1 MTQNTSLKSYNICFK
16 KAHALQLW
24 DYVNKITLIKYIY
37 KMVKIKTIDAVNAYE
52 ALKSLKLSTIDDDMM
67 INIWRNIK
75 MLRKISEEY
84 KKDVEDSRNAIN
96 DDEFNNMQHRL
107 HLARIREEKVKNGEY
122 TLTNEDRNDVNE
134 INEYFAKYSA
144 KVEKFNKEI
153 DEKEVTLDIIKIT
166 DNDFLKVLKANDK
179 DFSYMEQFE
188 WMIC

>member
-1 MTQNTSLKSYNICFK
+1 
-16 KAHALQLW
+16 
-24 DYVNKITLIKYIY
+24 
-37 KMVKIKTIDAVNAYE
+37 MVKIKTIDAVNAYE

-75 MLRKISEEY
+75 TLRKISEEY
-84 KKDVEDSRNAIN
+84 KKDIEDSRNAIN
-96 DDEFNNMQHRL
+96 DDEFNNMHQRL
-107 HLARIREEKVKNGEY
+107 HLARIREEKVKNCEY
-122 TLTNEDRNDVNE
+122 TLTNEDRNDVSE

-153 DEKEVTLDIIKIT
+153 DEKEVTLDIIKIS
-166 DNDFLKVLKANDK
+166 DNDFLKALKANDK

>member
-1 MTQNTSLKSYNICFK
+1 
-16 KAHALQLW
+16 
-24 DYVNKITLIKYIY
+24 
-37 KMVKIKTIDAVNAYE
+37 MVKIKTVDAVNAYE

-75 MLRKISEEY
+75 MLRKITEEY
-84 KKDVEDSRNAIN
+84 KKDIEDSRNVIN
-96 DDEFNNMQHRL
+96 DDEFDKMQNRL
-107 HLARIREEKVKNGEY
+107 HIARIRDEKVKNGEY
-122 TLTNEDRNDVNE
+122 TLTDEDRNDVNE

-153 DEKEVTLDIIKIT
+153 DDKEVALDIIKIT

>member
-1 MTQNTSLKSYNICFK
+1 
-16 KAHALQLW
+16 
-24 DYVNKITLIKYIY
+24 
-37 KMVKIKTIDAVNAYE
+37 MVKIKTIDAVNAYE

-134 INEYFAKYSA
+134 INEYFAKYSS

>member
-1 MTQNTSLKSYNICFK
+1 
-16 KAHALQLW
+16 
-24 DYVNKITLIKYIY
+24 
-37 KMVKIKTIDAVNAYE
+37 MVKIKTVDAVKAYE

-75 MLRKISEEY
+75 MLRKITEEY
-84 KKDVEDSRNAIN
+84 KKDIEDSRNVIN
-96 DDEFNNMQHRL
+96 DDEFDKMQNRL
-107 HLARIREEKVKNGEY
+107 HIARIREEKVKNGEY
-122 TLTNEDRNDVNE
+122 TLTDEDRNDVNE

-153 DEKEVTLDIIKIT
+153 DDKEVALDIIKIT

>member
-1 MTQNTSLKSYNICFK
+1 
-16 KAHALQLW
+16 
-24 DYVNKITLIKYIY
+24 
-37 KMVKIKTIDAVNAYE
+37 MVKIKTVDAVNAYE

-75 MLRKISEEY
+75 MLRTITEEY
-84 KKDVEDSRNAIN
+84 KKDIEDSRNVIN
-96 DDEFNNMQHRL
+96 DDEFDKMQNRL
-107 HLARIREEKVKNGEY
+107 HIARIREEKVKNGEY

-153 DEKEVTLDIIKIT
+153 DDKEVALDIIKIT

>member
-1 MTQNTSLKSYNICFK
+1 
-16 KAHALQLW
+16 
-24 DYVNKITLIKYIY
+24 
-37 KMVKIKTIDAVNAYE
+37 MVKIKTVDAVKAYE

-75 MLRKISEEY
+75 MLRKITEEY
-84 KKDVEDSRNAIN
+84 KKDIEDSRNVIN
-96 DDEFNNMQHRL
+96 DDEFDKMQNRL
-107 HLARIREEKVKNGEY
+107 HLARLREEKVKNGEY
-122 TLTNEDRNDVNE
+122 ALTNEDRNDVNE

-153 DEKEVTLDIIKIT
+153 DDKEVALDIIKIT

>member
-1 MTQNTSLKSYNICFK
+1 
-16 KAHALQLW
+16 
-24 DYVNKITLIKYIY
+24 
-37 KMVKIKTIDAVNAYE
+37 MVKIKTIDAVIAYE

>member
-1 MTQNTSLKSYNICFK
+1 
-16 KAHALQLW
+16 
-24 DYVNKITLIKYIY
+24 
-37 KMVKIKTIDAVNAYE
+37 MVKIKTVDAVNAYE

-75 MLRKISEEY
+75 MLRKITEEY
-84 KKDVEDSRNAIN
+84 KKDIEDSRNVIN
-96 DDEFNNMQHRL
+96 DDEFDKMQNRL
-107 HLARIREEKVKNGEY
+107 HIARIREEKVKNGEY

-153 DEKEVTLDIIKIT
+153 DDKEVSLDIIKIT

>member
-1 MTQNTSLKSYNICFK
+1 
-16 KAHALQLW
+16 
-24 DYVNKITLIKYIY
+24 
-37 KMVKIKTIDAVNAYE
+37 MVKIKTIDAVNAYE

-84 KKDVEDSRNAIN
+84 KKDIEDSRNAIN
-96 DDEFNNMQHRL
+96 DDEFNNMHQRL

>member
-1 MTQNTSLKSYNICFK
+1 
-16 KAHALQLW
+16 
-24 DYVNKITLIKYIY
+24 
-37 KMVKIKTIDAVNAYE
+37 MVKIKTIDAVNAYE

-75 MLRKISEEY
+75 TLRKISEEY
-84 KKDVEDSRNAIN
+84 KKDIEDSRNAIN
-96 DDEFNNMQHRL
+96 DDEFNNMHQRL

-122 TLTNEDRNDVNE
+122 TLTDEDRNDVNE

-153 DEKEVTLDIIKIT
+153 DDKEVALDIIKIT

-188 WMIC
+188 WMLC

>member
-1 MTQNTSLKSYNICFK
+1 
-16 KAHALQLW
+16 
-24 DYVNKITLIKYIY
+24 
-37 KMVKIKTIDAVNAYE
+37 MVKIKTIDAVNAYE

-67 INIWRNIK
+67 IHIWRNIK
-75 MLRKISEEY
+75 TLRKISEEY
-84 KKDVEDSRNAIN
+84 KKDIEDSRNAIN
-96 DDEFNNMQHRL
+96 DDEFNNMHQRL

-122 TLTNEDRNDVNE
+122 TLTNEDRNDVSE

-153 DEKEVTLDIIKIT
+153 DEKEVTLDIIKIS
-166 DNDFLKVLKANDK
+166 DNDFLKALKANDK

>member
-1 MTQNTSLKSYNICFK
+1 
-16 KAHALQLW
+16 
-24 DYVNKITLIKYIY
+24 
-37 KMVKIKTIDAVNAYE
+37 MVKIKTVDAVNAYE

-75 MLRKISEEY
+75 MLRKITEEY
-84 KKDVEDSRNAIN
+84 KKDIEDSRNVIN
-96 DDEFNNMQHRL
+96 DDEFDKMQNRL
-107 HLARIREEKVKNGEY
+107 HIARIREEKVKNGEY
-122 TLTNEDRNDVNE
+122 TLTDEDRNDVNE

-153 DEKEVTLDIIKIT
+153 DNKEVALDIIKIT

>member
-1 MTQNTSLKSYNICFK
+1 
-16 KAHALQLW
+16 
-24 DYVNKITLIKYIY
+24 
-37 KMVKIKTIDAVNAYE
+37 MVKIKTVDAVNAYE

-75 MLRKISEEY
+75 MLRKITEEY
-84 KKDVEDSRNAIN
+84 KKDIEDSRNVIN
-96 DDEFNNMQHRL
+96 DDEFDKMQNRL
-107 HLARIREEKVKNGEY
+107 HIARIREEKVKNGEY
-122 TLTNEDRNDVNE
+122 TLTDEDRNDVNE

-153 DEKEVTLDIIKIT
+153 DNKEVALDIIKIT

-179 DFSYMEQFE
+179 EFSNMEQFE

>member
-1 MTQNTSLKSYNICFK
+1 
-16 KAHALQLW
+16 
-24 DYVNKITLIKYIY
+24 
-37 KMVKIKTIDAVNAYE
+37 MVKIKTIDAVNAYE

-75 MLRKISEEY
+75 TLRKISEEY
-84 KKDVEDSRNAIN
+84 KKDIEDSRNAIN
-96 DDEFNNMQHRL
+96 DDEFNNMHQRL

-122 TLTNEDRNDVNE
+122 TLTDEDRNDVSE

-153 DEKEVTLDIIKIT
+153 DEKEVTLDIIKIS
-166 DNDFLKVLKANDK
+166 DNDFLKALKANDK

>member
-1 MTQNTSLKSYNICFK
+1 
-16 KAHALQLW
+16 
-24 DYVNKITLIKYIY
+24 
-37 KMVKIKTIDAVNAYE
+37 MVKIKTVDAVNAYE

-75 MLRKISEEY
+75 MLRKITEEY
-84 KKDVEDSRNAIN
+84 KKDIEDSRNVIN
-96 DDEFNNMQHRL
+96 DDEFDKMQNRL
-107 HLARIREEKVKNGEY
+107 HIARIREEKVKNGEY
-122 TLTNEDRNDVNE
+122 TLTDEDRNDVNE

-153 DEKEVTLDIIKIT
+153 DDKEVALDIIKIT

>member
-1 MTQNTSLKSYNICFK
+1 
-16 KAHALQLW
+16 
-24 DYVNKITLIKYIY
+24 
-37 KMVKIKTIDAVNAYE
+37 MVKIKTVDAVNAYE

-67 INIWRNIK
+67 ISICRNIK
-75 MLRKISEEY
+75 MLRKITEEY
-84 KKDVEDSRNAIN
+84 KKDIEDSRNVIN
-96 DDEFNNMQHRL
+96 DDEFDKMQNRL
-107 HLARIREEKVKNGEY
+107 HIARIREEKVKNGEY

-153 DEKEVTLDIIKIT
+153 DDKEVSLDIIKIT

>member
-1 MTQNTSLKSYNICFK
+1 
-16 KAHALQLW
+16 
-24 DYVNKITLIKYIY
+24 
-37 KMVKIKTIDAVNAYE
+37 MVKIKTIDAVNAYE

-84 KKDVEDSRNAIN
+84 KKDIEDSRNAIN
-96 DDEFNNMQHRL
+96 DDEFNNMHQRL

-122 TLTNEDRNDVNE
+122 TLTNEDRNDVSE

-153 DEKEVTLDIIKIT
+153 DEKEVTLDIIKIS
-166 DNDFLKVLKANDK
+166 DNDFLKALKANDK

>member
-1 MTQNTSLKSYNICFK
+1 
-16 KAHALQLW
+16 
-24 DYVNKITLIKYIY
+24 
-37 KMVKIKTIDAVNAYE
+37 MVKIKTIDAVNAYE

-84 KKDVEDSRNAIN
+84 KKDIEDSRNAIN
-96 DDEFNNMQHRL
+96 DDEFNKMQQRL
-107 HLARIREEKVKNGEY
+107 HLARLREEKVKNGEY
-122 TLTNEDRNDVNE
+122 ALTDEDRNDVSE
-134 INEYFAKYSA
+134 INEYFAKYSM

-153 DEKEVTLDIIKIT
+153 DDKEVTLDIIKIT

>member
-1 MTQNTSLKSYNICFK
+1 
-16 KAHALQLW
+16 
-24 DYVNKITLIKYIY
+24 
-37 KMVKIKTIDAVNAYE
+37 
-52 ALKSLKLSTIDDDMM
+52 MM

-75 MLRKISEEY
+75 TLRKISEEY
-84 KKDVEDSRNAIN
+84 KKDIEDSRNAIN
-96 DDEFNNMQHRL
+96 DDEFNNMHQRL

-122 TLTNEDRNDVNE
+122 TLTNEDRNDVSE

-153 DEKEVTLDIIKIT
+153 DEKEVTLDIIKIS
-166 DNDFLKVLKANDK
+166 DNDFLKALKANDK

>member
-1 MTQNTSLKSYNICFK
+1 
-16 KAHALQLW
+16 
-24 DYVNKITLIKYIY
+24 
-37 KMVKIKTIDAVNAYE
+37 MVKIKTVDAVNTYE

-75 MLRKISEEY
+75 MLRKITEEY
-84 KKDVEDSRNAIN
+84 KKDIEDSRNVIN
-96 DDEFNNMQHRL
+96 DDEFDKMQNRL
-107 HLARIREEKVKNGEY
+107 HIARIREEKVKNGEY
-122 TLTNEDRNDVNE
+122 TLTDEDRNDVNE

-153 DEKEVTLDIIKIT
+153 DDKEVALDIIKIT

>member
-1 MTQNTSLKSYNICFK
+1 
-16 KAHALQLW
+16 
-24 DYVNKITLIKYIY
+24 
-37 KMVKIKTIDAVNAYE
+37 MVKIKTIDAVNAYE

-75 MLRKISEEY
+75 TLRKISEEY
-84 KKDVEDSRNAIN
+84 KKDIEDSRNAIN

-122 TLTNEDRNDVNE
+122 TLTNEDRNDVSE

-153 DEKEVTLDIIKIT
+153 DEKEVTLDIIKIS
-166 DNDFLKVLKANDK
+166 DNDFLKALKANDK

>member
-1 MTQNTSLKSYNICFK
+1 
-16 KAHALQLW
+16 
-24 DYVNKITLIKYIY
+24 
-37 KMVKIKTIDAVNAYE
+37 MVKIKTVDAVKAYE

-75 MLRKISEEY
+75 MLRKITEEY
-84 KKDVEDSRNAIN
+84 KKDIEDSRNVIN
-96 DDEFNNMQHRL
+96 DDEFDKMQNRL
-107 HLARIREEKVKNGEY
+107 HLARLREEKVKNGEY

-153 DEKEVTLDIIKIT
+153 DDKEVALDIIKIT

>member
-1 MTQNTSLKSYNICFK
+1 
-16 KAHALQLW
+16 
-24 DYVNKITLIKYIY
+24 
-37 KMVKIKTIDAVNAYE
+37 MVKIKTVDAVNAYE

-75 MLRKISEEY
+75 MLRKITEEY
-84 KKDVEDSRNAIN
+84 KKDIEDSRNVIN
-96 DDEFNNMQHRL
+96 DDEFDKMQNRL
-107 HLARIREEKVKNGEY
+107 HIARIREEKVKNGEY

-153 DEKEVTLDIIKIT
+153 DDKEVALDIIKIT

>member
-1 MTQNTSLKSYNICFK
+1 
-16 KAHALQLW
+16 
-24 DYVNKITLIKYIY
+24 
-37 KMVKIKTIDAVNAYE
+37 MVKIKTIDAVNAYE

-75 MLRKISEEY
+75 TLRKISEEY
-84 KKDVEDSRNAIN
+84 KKDIEDSRNAIN
-96 DDEFNNMQHRL
+96 DDEFNNMHQRL

-122 TLTNEDRNDVNE
+122 TLTNEDRNDVSE

-153 DEKEVTLDIIKIT
+153 DEKEVTLDIIKIS
-166 DNDFLKVLKANDK
+166 DNDFLKALKANDK

>member
-1 MTQNTSLKSYNICFK
+1 
-16 KAHALQLW
+16 
-24 DYVNKITLIKYIY
+24 
-37 KMVKIKTIDAVNAYE
+37 MVKIKTVDAVNAYE

-75 MLRKISEEY
+75 MLRKITEEY
-84 KKDVEDSRNAIN
+84 KKDIEDSRNVIN
-96 DDEFNNMQHRL
+96 DDEFDKMQNRL
-107 HLARIREEKVKNGEY
+107 HLARLREEKVKNGEY

-153 DEKEVTLDIIKIT
+153 DNKEVALDIIKIT

>member
-1 MTQNTSLKSYNICFK
+1 MTQNTSLKSYDICFK
-16 KAHALQLW
+16 ETHALQLW

-52 ALKSLKLSTIDDDMM
+52 ALKSIKLSTIDDDTM

-84 KKDVEDSRNAIN
+84 KKDIEDSRNAIN
-96 DDEFNNMQHRL
+96 DDEFNNMQDRL
-107 HLARIREEKVKNGEY
+107 HFARIREEKVKNGEY
-122 TLTNEDRNDVNE
+122 TLTNEDRNDVGE
-134 INEYFAKYSA
+134 INAYFAKYSA

-153 DEKEVTLDIIKIT
+153 DEKEVTLDIIKIS

-179 DFSYMEQFE
+179 DFSFMEQFE
-188 WMIC
+188 WMFC

>member
-1 MTQNTSLKSYNICFK
+1 
-16 KAHALQLW
+16 
-24 DYVNKITLIKYIY
+24 
-37 KMVKIKTIDAVNAYE
+37 MVKIKTVDAVNAYE

-75 MLRKISEEY
+75 MLRKITKEY
-84 KKDVEDSRNAIN
+84 KKDIEDSRNVIN
-96 DDEFNNMQHRL
+96 DDEFDKMQNRL
-107 HLARIREEKVKNGEY
+107 HIARIREEKVKNGEY

-166 DNDFLKVLKANDK
+166 DDDFLKVLKANDK

>member
-1 MTQNTSLKSYNICFK
+1 
-16 KAHALQLW
+16 
-24 DYVNKITLIKYIY
+24 
-37 KMVKIKTIDAVNAYE
+37 MVKIKTVDAVKAYE
-52 ALKSLKLSTIDDDMM
+52 ALKSLKRSTIDDDMM

-75 MLRKISEEY
+75 MLRKITEEY
-84 KKDVEDSRNAIN
+84 KKDIEDSRNVIN
-96 DDEFNNMQHRL
+96 DDEFDKMQNRL
-107 HLARIREEKVKNGEY
+107 HIARIREEKVKNGEY
-122 TLTNEDRNDVNE
+122 TLTDEDRNDVNE

-153 DEKEVTLDIIKIT
+153 DDKEVALDIIKIT

>member
-1 MTQNTSLKSYNICFK
+1 
-16 KAHALQLW
+16 
-24 DYVNKITLIKYIY
+24 
-37 KMVKIKTIDAVNAYE
+37 MVKIKTIDAVNAYE

-75 MLRKISEEY
+75 MLRKITEEY
-84 KKDVEDSRNAIN
+84 KKDIEDSRNVIN
-96 DDEFNNMQHRL
+96 DDEFDKMQNRL
-107 HLARIREEKVKNGEY
+107 HIARIREEKVKNGEY
-122 TLTNEDRNDVNE
+122 TLTDEDRNDVNE

-153 DEKEVTLDIIKIT
+153 DDKEVALDIIKIT

>member
-1 MTQNTSLKSYNICFK
+1 
-16 KAHALQLW
+16 
-24 DYVNKITLIKYIY
+24 
-37 KMVKIKTIDAVNAYE
+37 MVKIKTVDAVKAYE

-75 MLRKISEEY
+75 MLRKIAEEY
-84 KKDVEDSRNAIN
+84 KKDIDDSRNALN
-96 DDEFNNMQHRL
+96 DDEFDKMQNRL
-107 HLARIREEKVKNGEY
+107 HLARLREEKVKNGEY
-122 TLTNEDRNDVNE
+122 TLTNEDRNDVTE

-153 DEKEVTLDIIKIT
+153 DDKEVALDIIKIT

>member
-1 MTQNTSLKSYNICFK
+1 
-16 KAHALQLW
+16 
-24 DYVNKITLIKYIY
+24 
-37 KMVKIKTIDAVNAYE
+37 MVKIKTVDAVNAYE

-75 MLRKISEEY
+75 MLRKITEEY
-84 KKDVEDSRNAIN
+84 KKDIEDSRNVIN
-96 DDEFNNMQHRL
+96 DDEFDKMQNRVHI
-107 HLARIREEKVKNGEY
+107 ARIREEKVKNGEY
-122 TLTNEDRNDVNE
+122 TLTDEDRNDVNE

-153 DEKEVTLDIIKIT
+153 DDKEVALDIIKIT

>member
-1 MTQNTSLKSYNICFK
+1 
-16 KAHALQLW
+16 
-24 DYVNKITLIKYIY
+24 
-37 KMVKIKTIDAVNAYE
+37 MVKIKTVDAVNAYE

-75 MLRKISEEY
+75 MLRKITEEY
-84 KKDVEDSRNAIN
+84 KKDIEDSRNVIN
-96 DDEFNNMQHRL
+96 DDEFDKMQNRL
-107 HLARIREEKVKNGEY
+107 HLARLREEKVKNGEY
-122 TLTNEDRNDVNE
+122 ALTNEDRNDVNE

-153 DEKEVTLDIIKIT
+153 DDKEVALDIIKIT